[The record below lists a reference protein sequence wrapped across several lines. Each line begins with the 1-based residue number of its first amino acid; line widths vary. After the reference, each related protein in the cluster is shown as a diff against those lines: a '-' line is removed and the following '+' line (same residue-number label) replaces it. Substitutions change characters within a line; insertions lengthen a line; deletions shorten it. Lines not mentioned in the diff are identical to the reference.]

1 MGILAEMDLEVSR
14 GFKSCGCS
22 ALTPASVRE
31 GGLAVGRTGDSLLL
45 SLVASGGCKC
55 RDFPL
60 QPSPPHPFM
69 QMNGTIG

>member
-22 ALTPASVRE
+22 ALTPASARE

-45 SLVASGGCKC
+45 SLVASGGCV
-55 RDFPL
+55 
-60 QPSPPHPFM
+60 
-69 QMNGTIG
+69 